1 MLVPDLLAHASRVPL
16 ARPVGHRVA
25 RGRPRH
31 HAPLLVTEHLADEHA
46 DADDDPDVAEPEPQP
61 VVAAPD
67 DPTHAADHTDHAADD
82 ADHPAH
88 VSHHVAHVSERPLDE
103 PPAATAEPDAVRD
116 WHGDAACR
124 VAHTGLRPH
133 PHLRHHAA
141 AHTGP
146 RPVDEPDGCAV
157 GRPERRPALSR

>member
-1 MLVPDLLAHASRVPL
+1 M
-16 ARPVGHRVA
+16 
-25 RGRPRH
+25 RGRLRAIAVRS
-31 HAPLLVTEHLADEHA
+31 APGTTLDDVRAAFDAGELVRSWAMRGTLF
-46 DADDDPDVAEPEPQP
+46 
-61 VVAAPD
+61 VAAPD

-88 VSHHVAHVSERPLDE
+88 VAHHVAHVSERPLDE

-116 WHGDAACR
+116 WHGDAARR
-124 VAHTGLRPH
+124 VAHTGLR